1 VVANYFFSS
10 HNPVQKF
17 HMPEN
22 LEIKAYLADIQAV
35 PQACQRIGAELVRSF
50 NQKDTYFQVAQ
61 GRLKLRESDWYPPA
75 LIAYNRLNSPTL
87 RSSNFEILPLSSHVE
102 GDRLKAM
109 LTETVGQRGAVVKFR
124 QVYEKDAALI
134 NVDTVEGLGN
144 FVEIEV
150 DAEKSGGH
158 AQARATANEI
168 STALGMSPADAVP
181 WSYIDMLKMHEQAAM
196 WRRQL
201 DAQPK
206 RGALI
211 FVDGASGTGKT
222 TLAHMLTQDKDL
234 NISLVPRF
242 STRAP
247 RLQESTET
255 EYVFVKRD
263 EFERLAQSGE
273 LLEFRD
279 FDFGMS
285 YGLAWP
291 HLVEAVLQGK
301 NALGIINLGSVR
313 HVEQVLPEALTI
325 LMYASS
331 ETLRSRLVRR
341 GVNNEEQIAE
351 RLTSAKLADSY
362 RPYYDCVINNEEGGL
377 EKAYDELRE
386 VISKHL
392 QRS

>member
-1 VVANYFFSS
+1 
-10 HNPVQKF
+10 
-17 HMPEN
+17 MPEN
-22 LEIKAYLADIQAV
+22 LEIKAYLPDIQAV
-35 PQACQRIGAELVRSF
+35 PQACQRIGAELTRSF
-50 NQKDTYFQVAQ
+50 NQRDTYFQVAR
-61 GRLKLRESDWYPPA
+61 GRLKLRESEGHLPA

-87 RSSNFEILPLSSHVE
+87 RSSDFEILSLPSQAE

-109 LTETVGQRGAVVKFR
+109 LSETVGQRGAVIKFR
-124 QVYEKDAALI
+124 RVYEKEAALI
-134 NVDTVEGLGN
+134 NIDTVEGLGN

-150 DAEKSGGH
+150 DVERSGDH
-158 AQARATANEI
+158 AQARVTASEI
-168 STALGMSPADAVP
+168 STALGISAADAVP
-181 WSYIDMLKMHEQAAM
+181 WSYIDMLKMHNQAAR
-196 WRRQL
+196 WRQQL
-201 DAQPK
+201 DAQPQ
-206 RGALI
+206 RGSLI
-211 FVDGASGTGKT
+211 FLDGASGTGKT

-234 NISLVPRF
+234 NIALVPRF

-247 RLQESTET
+247 RVQESTES
-255 EYVFVKRD
+255 EYVFVNRD

-291 HLVEAVLQGK
+291 HLVDAVLQGK

-313 HVEQVLPEALTI
+313 HVKKVLPEALTI

-351 RLTSAKLADSY
+351 RLASAKLADSY

-377 EKAYDELRE
+377 EEAYDELRK
-386 VISKHL
+386 VISRHL
-392 QRS
+392 HQQ